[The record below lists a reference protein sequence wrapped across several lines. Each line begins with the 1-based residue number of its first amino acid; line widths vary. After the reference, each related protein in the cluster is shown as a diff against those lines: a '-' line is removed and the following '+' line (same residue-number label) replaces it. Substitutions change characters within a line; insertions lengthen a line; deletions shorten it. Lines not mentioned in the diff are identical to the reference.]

1 MLESG
6 NEADRIFFLFF
17 TQNIFIK
24 GSCFSRYHP
33 FSDSSFLFAEKTHP
47 LELANKTTMRLTSRV
62 ITLLSLALCAFAA
75 VAPQVSDS
83 GKQKYEAK
91 FNKGAK
97 GSIKFNSD
105 SKGEVKVQAKLQKLP
120 KEGGPF
126 LYYIH
131 EKPVPS
137 DGDCAAIMGNFNPY
151 MGSQNATLNATEAAG
166 VEVGDLSGKHGNITK
181 KSFKTSYVDPYL
193 SLNETDPAF
202 IGNRSIAIQYANG
215 TRFACANI
223 THN

>member
-1 MLESG
+1 
-6 NEADRIFFLFF
+6 
-17 TQNIFIK
+17 
-24 GSCFSRYHP
+24 
-33 FSDSSFLFAEKTHP
+33 
-47 LELANKTTMRLTSRV
+47 MRLTSRV

-83 GKQKYEAK
+83 RKQKYEAK
-91 FNKGAK
+91 FNKGVK

-137 DGDCAAIMGNFNPY
+137 NGDCAAIMGNFNPY
-151 MGSQNATLNATEAAG
+151 MGSQNATLNATLNATEAAG
-166 VEVGDLSGKHGNITK
+166 IEVGDLSGKHGNITK

-202 IGNRSIAIQYANG
+202 IGNRSVAIQYANG